1 MSLRCPRLC
10 HLSAGDG
17 PMTRQVREVLLIEGE
32 RLHMQ
37 ACPLEPWFD
46 LAGIRSPFVCAI
58 TWNRRGYCGEW
69 ELVSDRLYLV
79 GLSGT
84 FSSEVEDL
92 HFSEGSVATLF
103 PDSPE
108 RVFAHWYTG
117 TLEAEGDAPAGEGG
131 IGEPPI
137 GRRTVIVE
145 VERGRAVRRT
155 ERVEM
160 PAQADPSAPRRSP
173 AGRAQP

>member
-1 MSLRCPRLC
+1 
-10 HLSAGDG
+10 
-17 PMTRQVREVLLIEGE
+17 MTRQVRETLLIDGE

-37 ACPLEPWFD
+37 AHPLEPWFD

-58 TWNRRGYCGEW
+58 SWNRRGYCGVW

-84 FSSEVEDL
+84 FSADVKDL

-103 PDSPE
+103 PDFPE

-117 TLEAEGDAPAGEGG
+117 TLEAESDAPAGQGG
-131 IGEPPI
+131 VGGPPI
-137 GRRTVIVE
+137 GRRTVVVE
-145 VERGRAVRRT
+145 VERGRVVRRA
-155 ERVEM
+155 ERVEG
-160 PAQADPSAPRRSP
+160 PAAADPSGLRPPP